1 MAAILLCLMTF
12 RCESFS
18 ESLSASRG
26 VRITASR
33 VKLPSSSKS
42 TVTHIPLY
50 ANEIDEVTAVSKSTS
65 LGNLKVPPT
74 IPSAVERV
82 SSSSSAFERV
92 QRGLARLSKAV
103 PKTVILTVVAVA
115 SGLIFFELTK
125 TLLLL
130 ALPVIAVLGKDLS
143 MPVVISSSPYQSQS
157 SIIVIT
163 VYELPEYCPLLPSPR

>member
-1 MAAILLCLMTF
+1 MTRAASRRLRIAAILLCFMAL

-18 ESLSASRG
+18 QSPSASRG
-26 VRITASR
+26 LRITAS
-33 VKLPSSSKS
+33 KAKSSSGSKN
-42 TVTHIPLY
+42 TVTYVPLY
-50 ANEIDEVTAVSKSTS
+50 ANEIDEVTVVSKSTS

-82 SSSSSAFERV
+82 SSSSTAFERV

-130 ALPVIAVLGKDLS
+130 ALPVIAVLGKDYF
-143 MPVVISSSPYQSQS
+143 MPVVTSSSPHPLQS
-157 SIIVIT
+157 SIRVT
-163 VYELPEYCPLLPSPR
+163 TNHTRL